1 METLLSLIISSMIT
15 FQMRFLLYKKK
26 QKEASEFK
34 IVGIIKEYLVKI
46 QEALFTRISRNLMKV
61 FEAIYEIIEKNG
73 RKSRRY
79 KKKTVFDILRMFTN
93 QGRQVESVA

>member
-1 METLLSLIISSMIT
+1 MIT